1 MKQLIL
7 LLFPLFLFSCFGESK
22 EIQQAKQDLL
32 WEPQQ
37 QDTAS
42 GNMVSETPSD
52 ATLEN
57 VLDWETLKSS
67 YHINYLTDKF
77 IDIDPIVNIEKIT
90 DTLDIKWV
98 INNPDID
105 KIVVSFSNKTS
116 NFPEDRYILKT
127 FKKWDKTF
135 LYRAYKKYEVLDTGK
150 NIYKIEA
157 YVWESL
163 IAQLELEISL
173 VENVENTLSWSGQN
187 TQTGVSQYIPKSIWD
202 ENTSVFLHLPVHEST
217 YGNPIMTGESSF
229 TYSNISWFEVK
240 KSSDTFE
247 RTCENIWDLLKQNY
261 SWYYWNTCRP
271 IYEDSFSFNVLSL
284 SGDTYTYEKHY
295 IDRKYNFY
303 GVVFLET
310 GSGVSQEQLA
320 TKAEELKGKTF
331 EVSLLT
337 DSVFK
342 DMLK

>member
-1 MKQLIL
+1 MKKLIL
-7 LLFPLFLFSCFGESK
+7 FLFPLFLFSCFGESK

-32 WEPQQ
+32 WKPQQ
-37 QDTAS
+37 QETAS
-42 GNMVSETPSD
+42 GNMVSEKPSD
-52 ATLEN
+52 TTLEN
-57 VLDWETLKSS
+57 VLEREIPKSS
-67 YHINYLTDKF
+67 YRINYLTDKF
-77 IDIDPIVNIEKIT
+77 IDIEPIVNIEKIT
-90 DTLDIKWV
+90 DALDIKWV

-105 KIVVSFSNKTS
+105 KIVVSFSNEISK
-116 NFPEDRYILKT
+116 FPQDRYVLKT

-135 LYRAYKKYEVLDTGK
+135 LYRAYKKYEVLDMGK

-173 VENVENTLSWSGQN
+173 VENTLSWSGQN
-187 TQTGVSQYIPKSIWD
+187 VQTGVSQYIPKSIWD
-202 ENTSVFLHLPVHEST
+202 ENTSVFLHLPVNEST

-229 TYSNISWFEVK
+229 TYSKISWFEVK
-240 KSSDTFE
+240 KSSDTFD
-247 RTCENIWDLLKQNY
+247 RTCENIWDVLKQNY

-271 IYEDSFSFNVLSL
+271 IYEDSFSLNVLSL

-303 GVVFLET
+303 GVVILET

-320 TKAEELKGKTF
+320 TKAEELKWKTF

>member
-1 MKQLIL
+1 MKKWIVF
-7 LLFPLFLFSCFGESK
+7 LFPFLLFSCFGESK
-22 EIQQAKQDLL
+22 EIQEAKKDLL
-32 WEPQQ
+32 WDTQKQEISS
-37 QDTAS
+37 QDTLS
-42 GNMVSETPSD
+42 GTISDIALVDTPQN
-52 ATLEN
+52 ERE
-57 VLDWETLKSS
+57 VSS
-67 YHINYLTDKF
+67 YHINHLTDAF
-77 IDIDPIVNIEKIT
+77 IDIEPILNIESIT
-90 DTLDIKWV
+90 DTLDIKWKV
-98 INNPDID
+98 NNPDID
-105 KIVVSFSNKTS
+105 KIVVTFTNTTSSFPSDT
-116 NFPEDRYILKT
+116 YTLQT
-127 FKKWDKTF
+127 FKKGDKTF
-135 LYRAYKKYEVLDTGK
+135 LYRAYKKYQVLDTGK
-150 NIYKIEA
+150 NMYTIDA
-157 YVWESL
+157 YVWTNL
-163 IAQLELEISL
+163 ISKLELEVNILSNIS
-173 VENVENTLSWSGQN
+173 QN
-187 TQTGVSQYIPKSIWD
+187 TSWTWEVSEYIPKSIWD
-202 ENTSVFLHLPVHEST
+202 ENNTVFLNLPVNEST

-229 TYSNISWFEVK
+229 TYSKISWFEVK